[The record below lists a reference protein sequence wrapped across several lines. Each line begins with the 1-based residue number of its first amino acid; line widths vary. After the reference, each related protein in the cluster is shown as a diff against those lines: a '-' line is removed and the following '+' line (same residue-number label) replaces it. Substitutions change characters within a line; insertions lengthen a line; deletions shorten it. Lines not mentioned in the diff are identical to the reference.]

1 MNPTGLAAAD
11 AAPCSEPRTRRKAD
25 PGSLH
30 ENTRRPWQ
38 GLDRITQG
46 TDPLMQ
52 LAQPGGGG
60 GGLQQLTDAACI
72 PATLR

>member
-1 MNPTGLAAAD
+1 MSLTGLAAAD

-46 TDPLMQ
+46 TEPLMQ

-60 GGLQQLTDAACI
+60 GGSRELTDLRTI
-72 PATLR
+72 PATVR